1 MFMLVFLMLGLN
13 ICYLRNGG
21 CIFGEEWLCK
31 DEEKE
36 EKIPKTPPPGVTGGR
51 RWSTATQSVA
61 GQSMASHQSL
71 HTNEHGWMG
80 GWMEKDSDD
89 DDDDNDYDNDDGDED
104 DDDDIILFRDEK
116 DQLCPPRAE
125 PGDA

>member
-1 MFMLVFLMLGLN
+1 
-13 ICYLRNGG
+13 
-21 CIFGEEWLCK
+21 
-31 DEEKE
+31 
-36 EKIPKTPPPGVTGGR
+36 
-51 RWSTATQSVA
+51 
-61 GQSMASHQSL
+61 MASHQSL